1 MMGVMTK
8 AEIMWKLL
16 MVEEELGEIELKND
30 KSKRLRWRELN
41 KIKKYYETLLSKEQD
56 QPDDVEQ
63 IKMFIENRLRWNI
76 SWKERDPK
84 ASDIGRIEEDKCI
97 LRFIDHLKEKKNEN
111 KTDKT
116 NTELQ
121 N

>member
-1 MMGVMTK
+1 MVMTR
-8 AEIMWKLL
+8 EEVESKLQI
-16 MVEEELGEIELKND
+16 VENELKEIELTND
-30 KSKRLRWRELN
+30 KSRRLRWRELN
-41 KIKKYYETLLSKEQD
+41 KIKKYYETILSKEQD

-76 SWKERDPK
+76 SWKEKDPK

-116 NTELQ
+116 DTELQ